1 MINNK
6 KYIAVEGAIGVGKT
20 TLVKR
25 ISNSIKC
32 DTMFE
37 DYADNPFL
45 KKFYD
50 SNSHNSFSTQLY
62 FLLKRLEQSK
72 LFKIIRI

>member
-1 MINNK
+1 MISNK

-45 KKFYD
+45 KLFMILILIILFL
-50 SNSHNSFSTQLY
+50 HNYIF
-62 FLLKRLEQSK
+62 F
-72 LFKIIRI
+72 